1 VDQLKLSK
9 ICHERMQGWVEEL
22 VQASCTPVLLV
33 GAGQGAQRGQIH
45 IFAPG
50 EVTDHALVM
59 IIQMAALELKRRG
72 LWERA
77 SQVFSELQ
85 PIKEA

>member
-1 VDQLKLSK
+1 MDQIKLSK

-22 VQASCTPVLLV
+22 VEANCTPVLLV
-33 GAGQGAQRGQIH
+33 GAGQGAARGQIH

-50 EVTDHALVM
+50 DIADHALVM

-77 SQVFSELQ
+77 SQVFSEIQ
-85 PIKEA
+85 PIKEV